1 MSKKVIYNQ
10 AKFLLGA
17 AELKQ
22 LPEDEG
28 NEVAFIGYSNSG
40 KSSAINTIT
49 GIKGLARASKTPGRT
64 QQINIFTLDE
74 NNRLA
79 DLPGHGYTKAPATVS
94 KAWVEK
100 VDAYL
105 ETRKCLRG
113 FVLLMDIRHPLKK
126 HDLHLIDWADQ
137 CKLPVH
143 ILLTKADKINRG
155 PALDTLKKVQKSMAA
170 HELVTVQLFSAHD
183 NTGLEEAHEKLNE
196 WLMVL
201 L

>member
-28 NEVAFIGYSNSG
+28 NEVAFIGYSNAG

-74 NNRLA
+74 KNRLA
-79 DLPGHGYTKAPATVS
+79 DLPGHGYTKAPASVS
-94 KAWVEK
+94 KAWCEK

-105 ETRKCLRG
+105 ETRACLRG
-113 FVLLMDIRHPLKK
+113 LILVMDIRHPLKK
-126 HDLHLIDWADQ
+126 HDQHLLDWADQ
-137 CKLPVH
+137 CELPVH
-143 ILLTKADKINRG
+143 ILLTKSDKINRG
-155 PALDTLKKVQKSMAA
+155 PAISALKKVQKAVASY
-170 HELVTVQLFSAHD
+170 ELVSVQLFSAHD
-183 NTGLEEAHEKLNE
+183 NTGLEEAHKKLNE

>member
-22 LPEDEG
+22 LPEDTG

-74 NNRLA
+74 KNRLI
-79 DLPGHGYTKAPATVS
+79 DLPGHGYTKAPPNIS
-94 KAWVEK
+94 KAWGEK

-105 ETRKCLRG
+105 ETRECLRG
-113 FVLLMDIRHPLKK
+113 LILVMDIRHPLKK
-126 HDLHLIDWADQ
+126 HDLHLIEWAHR

-143 ILLTKADKINRG
+143 ILLTKSDKINRG
-155 PALDTLKKVQKSMAA
+155 PALSTLKKVQKALDSR
-170 HELVTVQLFSAHD
+170 ELVSVQLFSAHD
-183 NTGLEEAHEKLNE
+183 QTGLEESHEKLNE